1 MYKIICL
8 LTVIT
13 IVVTGCKPKN
23 IFYQSKNIQNEKH
36 AVYIAFDSSVFARS
50 AFWGGKAPLLDFQ
63 YYDSRTHNYATI
75 PVSKTKQTKIYIE
88 NPVFLH
94 LDPYAYMLSPR
105 NSYLI
110 KMNSETGDIYIT
122 GKNKAAFTE
131 TNFQDNFLFITKQ
144 KTNKR
149 MAVSRTYID
158 TSMSA
163 EQIRQMYAKVLQ
175 SAQELNSYKQS
186 VFDSLS
192 NVIKPSTA
200 FLQTAKNKFLSDFSG
215 EYYWLLS
222 NREVLVKKNIY
233 EEMIRNF
240 INKRINT
247 MTDEEVFYNRSTL
260 EDILTHG
267 LFYNRNNNPDFSNL
281 QTEEVIIEQL
291 DMVANYFTGAAKDY
305 LIGFSINRLIER
317 DSKYLE
323 QNRHRY
329 LSKIKNKFIRKNL
342 QRKYYA
348 YKTGALAND
357 ILYDINEN
365 EHNFNNVLKG
375 YQGTLL
381 LVDVWASWCA
391 PCLQENK
398 YLDTLKETL
407 KNEKIKFLHLSTDKT
422 ASSWKKSVV
431 NYGNNQAVHFRLS
444 NHARFKKQLD
454 IKTIPRFIL
463 YDDKGAIID
472 DSAPFPSDN
481 DKLYKLIKQ
490 HL

>member
-8 LTVIT
+8 LTVTI

-23 IFYQSKNIQNEKH
+23 IFYQSRNIQNEKH

-50 AFWGGKAPLLDFQ
+50 AFWGGKPPSLDFQ

-88 NPVFLH
+88 NPVLLH

-110 KMNSETGDIYIT
+110 KMNSANGDLYIT

-131 TNFQDNFLFITKQ
+131 TNFQDNFLFITRQ

-175 SAQELNSYKQS
+175 SSEELNSYKQNI
-186 VFDSLS
+186 FDSLS
-192 NVIKPSTA
+192 KAIGPSKD
-200 FLQTAKNKFLSDFSG
+200 FLQTAKNQFLSDFFG
-215 EYYWLLS
+215 EYFWLRS
-222 NREVLVKKNIY
+222 NREVLVKKDIY
-233 EEMIRNF
+233 EQMIQIF
-240 INKRINT
+240 INKRINI

-260 EDILTHG
+260 EDILTQG
-267 LFYNRNNNPDFSNL
+267 LFYNRNNNPNFSNL

-291 DMVANYFTGAAKDY
+291 DMVTNYFNGAAKDY

-317 DSKYLE
+317 ESKYLE
-323 QNRHRY
+323 QNRQRY
-329 LSKIKNKFIRKNL
+329 LSKIKNKFIRRNL
-342 QRKYYA
+342 ERKYYA

-365 EHNFNNVLKG
+365 EHDLHNVLKG
-375 YQGTLL
+375 YQGNLL
-381 LVDVWASWCA
+381 LVDVWASWCT

-398 YLDTLKETL
+398 HLDTLKQIL
-407 KNEKIKFLHLSTDKT
+407 KNEKIKFLHLSIDKT

-431 NYGNNQAVHFRLS
+431 NYGYNQAVHFRLS

-472 DSAPFPSDN
+472 GSAPFPSDN
-481 DKLYKLIKQ
+481 DKLYKLIK
-490 HL
+490 